1 MNFLGLSV
9 ILNLLVATEMGYFVY
24 TDLLFNTS
32 VTMSE
37 YGHSALNIHRAHST
51 DILRSTQ
58 FCVSRRKMVAFPAF
72 FPINVENCAL
82 SSIC

>member
-32 VTMSE
+32 VTMSK
-37 YGHSALNIHRAHST
+37 YGHSALNIRRTYST
-51 DILRSTQ
+51 DILRYT
-58 FCVSRRKMVAFPAF
+58 
-72 FPINVENCAL
+72 
-82 SSIC
+82 